1 MSKKSNY
8 LENALMFKEHGVAD
22 KYTEGIDNG
31 VSDRQTLSIEFA
43 TLDED
48 GTTVEDLLAVAIGKL
63 NMYNKEVPSRETS
76 LAITKLEEA
85 LLWLH
90 YRTVDRTQRHVEGT
104 KEK

>member
-1 MSKKSNY
+1 MSKTSDC
-8 LENALMFKEHGVAD
+8 LGNALMFKEHGIGDEYSEHIND
-22 KYTEGIDNG
+22 KL
-31 VSDRQTLSIEFA
+31 TLDIKFA

-48 GTTVEDLLAVAIGKL
+48 GTTVDDLIAVAIGKL

-90 YRTVDRTQRHVEGT
+90 YRTVDRTRRNVEGT
-104 KEK
+104 KEE

>member
-1 MSKKSNY
+1 MSKTSNY
-8 LENALMFKEHGVAD
+8 LGNALMFKEYGMGD
-22 KYTEGIDNG
+22 EYTESINDK
-31 VSDRQTLSIEFA
+31 QTLDIKFA

-48 GTTVEDLLAVAIGKL
+48 GTTVEDLIAVAIGKL
-63 NMYNKEVPSRETS
+63 SMYNKEVPSRETS

-90 YRTVDRTQRHVEGT
+90 YRTVDRTRRHVEGT

>member
-1 MSKKSNY
+1 MSKTSNY
-8 LENALMFKEHGVAD
+8 LSNVLMFKEYGISD
-22 KYTEGIDNG
+22 EYTESIGDK
-31 VSDRQTLSIEFA
+31 QTLDIKFA

-48 GTTVEDLLAVAIGKL
+48 GTTVEDLIAVAIGKL
-63 NMYNKEVPSRETS
+63 SMYNKKVPSRETS

-104 KEK
+104 KEE

>member
-1 MSKKSNY
+1 MSKTSNY
-8 LENALMFKEHGVAD
+8 LSNALMFKEYGISD
-22 KYTEGIDNG
+22 KYTESI
-31 VSDRQTLSIEFA
+31 SDKQTLDIKFA

-48 GTTVEDLLAVAIGKL
+48 GTTVEDLIAVAIGKL
-63 NMYNKEVPSRETS
+63 SMYNKEVPSRETS

-90 YRTVDRTQRHVEGT
+90 YRTVDRTQRNVEGT